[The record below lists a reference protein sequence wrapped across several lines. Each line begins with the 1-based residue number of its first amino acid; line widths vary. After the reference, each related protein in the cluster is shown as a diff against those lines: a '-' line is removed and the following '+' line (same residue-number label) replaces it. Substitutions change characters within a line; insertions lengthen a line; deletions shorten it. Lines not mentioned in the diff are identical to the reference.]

1 MSTRNLTA
9 VEGLRFF
16 LFLGIFVFHSVSRW
30 LPIGWGGVQAFLVIG
45 AYFLTS
51 KYLKKEQSSIKI
63 GNAIVL
69 RIKRLYPAYA
79 ILIIVSIILVY
90 FSSHQVNIDAL
101 WYLFFIQN
109 FRCLFDG
116 TWNSLEGCLGHFWY
130 LGLDV
135 WLFLL
140 WVVIIRLVPK
150 KYLRLAFVISLILGL
165 LWRTSFIMLHPN
177 KLSIAYV
184 VPVGQL
190 DCWSIGGLVA
200 LNTNGEGDNKH
211 LTLIDFVVGMTGVV
225 FLIGYNAIQHD
236 CSIGE
241 GYQLFHSASGY
252 MKNPITGNIHFF
264 IALMSAGI
272 LRYCLD
278 TSRKHPILSSA
289 PLVAFGGM
297 TYELYCFHLPIL
309 ALMRHFV
316 NNPLLL
322 IFVALLVTYAVSWL
336 WCRFAMPVVNK
347 KIK

>member
-1 MSTRNLTA
+1 MAPNRM
-9 VEGLRFF
+9 
-16 LFLGIFVFHSVSRW
+16 
-30 LPIGWGGVQAFLVIG
+30 GGVQAFLVIG
-45 AYFLTS
+45 AYFLTR
-51 KYLKKEQSSIKI
+51 KYLKGEQSSIKV
-63 GNAIVL
+63 GEAFVH
-69 RIKRLYPAYA
+69 RIKRLYPAYVT
-79 ILIIVSIILVY
+79 LIIVSVVLVY
-90 FSSHQVNIDAL
+90 VSSHQVNIDSL
-101 WYLFFIQN
+101 WYLFSLQN

-116 TWNSLEGCLGHFWY
+116 TWNSLEGYLGHFWY

-140 WVVIIRLVPK
+140 WVVMIRLVPK
-150 KYLRLAFVISLILGL
+150 KQLRLAFVISLIFGIF
-165 LWRTSFIMLHPN
+165 WRTSFILLKPDT
-177 KLSIAYV
+177 LSIAYV

-200 LNTNGEGDNKH
+200 LSTNDEGNNKR
-211 LTLIDFVVGMTGVV
+211 LTLVDFVVGTIGVV

-278 TSRKHPILSSA
+278 TSRKHPILSSV
-289 PLVAFGGM
+289 PLVALGGM

-322 IFVALLVTYAVSWL
+322 VFVALLVTYAVSWL
-336 WCRFAMPVVNK
+336 WCRFAMPVINK
-347 KIK
+347 ILK